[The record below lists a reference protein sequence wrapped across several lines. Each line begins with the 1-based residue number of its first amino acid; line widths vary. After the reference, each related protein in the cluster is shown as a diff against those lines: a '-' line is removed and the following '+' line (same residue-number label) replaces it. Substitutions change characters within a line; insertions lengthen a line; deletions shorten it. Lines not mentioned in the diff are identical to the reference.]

1 MTVDLGTRSGEGYAP
16 ADELLPGAAPGGD
29 DATDLERDRA
39 RVSGAPS
46 GGDAFARSRG
56 RFDAIV
62 GSLESVE
69 TDGLEHSELEDLLQS
84 EGRELLRSLLE
95 DKLELR
101 ALREP
106 RVDQVVDA
114 AGVERRAVERDHSRP
129 LASVFGDVRVGRLAY
144 RRRGEENLYVADATL
159 NLPEEKHSHGV
170 RRLVAL
176 EAPRGSFDDATD
188 AIRRS
193 IGVQI
198 GKRQVEEMALRAA
211 VDFEAFYEHR
221 EHDAVDQDDVLV
233 LSCDAKG
240 VVMRPEALREQTKRQ
255 AASSEHKLKTRL
267 SRGEKRNRK
276 RMAEVAAVYEVAP
289 KVRAPADILPATDQ
303 EREDA
308 RAGPEAK
315 NKWVCASVTDD
326 AARVIAR
333 MFDQAERRD
342 GDHQRSWVVLVDGNN
357 HQIDRVKKEAKKR
370 GVKVTILVDCVHV
383 MEYLWD
389 AAWCFFE
396 EGDPAAERW
405 VAEKMRAVLDGQAST
420 VAAAIRRKATSRQL
434 GADKRKNADN
444 AADYLLNKRPYL
456 DYPTALANGWP
467 IATGVI
473 EGACRHLVKD
483 RMDITG
489 ARWGLQGAEAVL
501 KLRALKSNNDFD
513 SYWRFHLTQERKRV
527 HEARYAGGII
537 PGLPQ
542 AE

>member
-1 MTVDLGTRSGEGYAP
+1 MNSCPAGGLVGMMHRILSATRGARP
-16 ADELLPGAAPGGD
+16 AGG
-29 DATDLERDRA
+29 L
-39 RVSGAPS
+39 
-46 GGDAFARSRG
+46 GGDAFARSRE

-84 EGRELLRSLLE
+84 EGRELLRSLFE
-95 DKLELR
+95 DKLALR
-101 ALREP
+101 AIREP
-106 RVDQVVDA
+106 RLDQVVDA
-114 AGVERRAVERDHSRP
+114 AGVARRAVEPGHSRP
-129 LASVFGDVRVGRLAY
+129 LGTVFGEVRVGRLAY
-144 RRRGEENLYVADATL
+144 RRRGEENLFVADATL

-170 RRLVAL
+170 RRLIAL
-176 EAPRGSFDDATD
+176 EAPRGSFEDATD

-211 VDFEAFYEHR
+211 VDFEAFYEQR
-221 EHDAVDQDDVLV
+221 EHEAVDQDDVLV

-255 AASSEHKLKTRL
+255 AASSEHKLRTRL

-289 KVRAPADILPATDQ
+289 KVRAPADILPATDE
-303 EREDA
+303 EREVA

-326 AARVIAR
+326 AAQVIAR
-333 MFDQAERRD
+333 MFDQACRCD
-342 GDHQRSWVVLVDGNN
+342 PDHQRSWVVLVDGNN
-357 HQIDRVKKEAKKR
+357 HQIDTVKKEAKKR
-370 GVKVTILVDCVHV
+370 DVKVTILVDCVHV
-383 MEYLWD
+383 LEYLWGS
-389 AAWCFFE
+389 AWCFFT

-405 VAEKMRAVLDGQAST
+405 VQEKARAVLEGNAST
-420 VAAAIRRKATSRQL
+420 VAAAIRRTATRRQL
-434 GADKRKNADN
+434 AADKRKNADN
-444 AADYLLNKRPYL
+444 AADYLLAKRPYL

-489 ARWGLQGAEAVL
+489 ARWGLEGAEAVL
-501 KLRALKSNNDFD
+501 KLRAVKSNNDFD

-537 PGLPQ
+537 PGRPQ
-542 AE
+542 AA

>member
-1 MTVDLGTRSGEGYAP
+1 
-16 ADELLPGAAPGGD
+16 
-29 DATDLERDRA
+29 
-39 RVSGAPS
+39 
-46 GGDAFARSRG
+46 
-56 RFDAIV
+56 
-62 GSLESVE
+62 
-69 TDGLEHSELEDLLQS
+69 
-84 EGRELLRSLLE
+84 
-95 DKLELR
+95 
-101 ALREP
+101 
-106 RVDQVVDA
+106 
-114 AGVERRAVERDHSRP
+114 
-129 LASVFGDVRVGRLAY
+129 VGRLAY

-170 RRLVAL
+170 RRLIAL
-176 EAPRGSFDDATD
+176 EAPRGSFEDATD

-211 VDFEAFYEHR
+211 VDFEAFYEQR
-221 EHDAVDQDDVLV
+221 EHEAVDQDDVLV

-240 VVMRPEALREQTKRQ
+240 VVMRPEALREHTKRQ
-255 AASSEHKLKTRL
+255 AASSEHKLRTRL

-289 KVRAPADILPATDQ
+289 KVRAPADILPATDE
-303 EREDA
+303 EREVA

-326 AARVIAR
+326 AAQVIAR
-333 MFDQAERRD
+333 MFDQACRCD
-342 GDHQRSWVVLVDGNN
+342 PDHQRSWVVLVDGNN
-357 HQIDRVKKEAKKR
+357 HQIDTVKKEAKKR
-370 GVKVTILVDCVHV
+370 DVKVTILVDCVHV
-383 MEYLWD
+383 LEYLWGS
-389 AAWCFFE
+389 AWCFFT

-405 VAEKMRAVLDGQAST
+405 VQEKARAVLEGNAST
-420 VAAAIRRKATSRQL
+420 VAAAIRRTATRRQL
-434 GADKRKNADN
+434 AADKRKNADN
-444 AADYLLNKRPYL
+444 AADYLLAKRPYL

-489 ARWGLQGAEAVL
+489 ARWGLEGAEAVL

-537 PGLPQ
+537 PGRPQ
-542 AE
+542 PA

>member
-1 MTVDLGTRSGEGYAP
+1 MTADLGTRSGKAYAP
-16 ADELLPGAAPGGD
+16 ADELLPGATPGGD

-39 RVSGAPS
+39 RVSGALS
-46 GGDAFARSRG
+46 DRDAFARSRE
-56 RFDAIV
+56 RFDTIV

-114 AGVERRAVERDHSRP
+114 AGVERRTVERDHSRP
-129 LASVFGDVRVGRLAY
+129 LASVFGDVGVGRLAY

-176 EAPRGSFDDATD
+176 EAPRGSFEDATEQV
-188 AIRRS
+188 RRITGS
-193 IGVQI
+193 QL
-198 GKRQVEEMALRAA
+198 GKRQVEELALRAA
-211 VDFEAFYEHR
+211 VDFEAFYEQR

-233 LSCDAKG
+233 LSCDGKG
-240 VVMRPEALREQTKRQ
+240 VVMRPEALREQTKKQ
-255 AASSEHKLKTRL
+255 AESSEHKLKTRL

-276 RMAEVAAVYEVAP
+276 RMAEVAVVYEVAP
-289 KVRAPADILPATDQ
+289 KVRASADILPATDQ

-370 GVKVTILVDCVHV
+370 RVKVTILVDCVHV

-434 GADKRKNADN
+434 GADKRKNADS

-501 KLRALKSNNDFD
+501 KLRAMKSNNDFD

-527 HEARYAGGII
+527 HEGRYAGGII

-542 AE
+542 AG

>member
-1 MTVDLGTRSGEGYAP
+1 MTVDLGTRAGEGYAP
-16 ADELLPGAAPGGD
+16 GDELLPGGGPGGD
-29 DATDLERDRA
+29 DASDLERNEG
-39 RVSGAPS
+39 GAPGERS
-46 GGDAFARSRG
+46 GGDSFARSRE

-101 ALREP
+101 AIREP
-106 RVDQVVDA
+106 RLDQVVDA
-114 AGVERRAVERDHSRP
+114 AGVARRAVEPGHSRP
-129 LASVFGDVRVGRLAY
+129 LGTVFGEVRVGRLAY
-144 RRRGEENLYVADATL
+144 RRRGEENLFVADATL

-170 RRLVAL
+170 RRLIAL
-176 EAPRGSFDDATD
+176 EAPRGSFEDATD

-211 VDFEAFYEHR
+211 VDFEAFYEQR
-221 EHDAVDQDDVLV
+221 EHEAVDQDDVLV

-255 AASSEHKLKTRL
+255 AASSEHKLRTRL

-289 KVRAPADILPATDQ
+289 KVRAPADILPATDE
-303 EREDA
+303 EREVA

-326 AARVIAR
+326 AAQVIAR
-333 MFDQAERRD
+333 MFDQACRCD
-342 GDHQRSWVVLVDGNN
+342 PDHQRSWVVLVDGNN
-357 HQIDRVKKEAKKR
+357 HQIDTVKKEAKKR
-370 GVKVTILVDCVHV
+370 DVKVTILVDCVHV
-383 MEYLWD
+383 LEYLWGS
-389 AAWCFFE
+389 AWCFFT

-405 VAEKMRAVLDGQAST
+405 VQEKARAVLEGNAST
-420 VAAAIRRKATSRQL
+420 VAAAIRRTATRRQL
-434 GADKRKNADN
+434 AADKRKNADN
-444 AADYLLNKRPYL
+444 AADYLLAKRPYL

-489 ARWGLQGAEAVL
+489 ARWGLEGAEAVL
-501 KLRALKSNNDFD
+501 KLRAVKSNNDFD

-537 PGLPQ
+537 PGRPQ
-542 AE
+542 AA